1 MLRLASRCRRDASAG
16 YNLVRMATSKV
27 ERLVNLVI
35 ALLSTRGYISAEK
48 IRSSVAGYSDS
59 PSAEAFS
66 RMFERD
72 KNELRDLG
80 IPLEVGRASAQE
92 PTEGYRINRDAY
104 SLPAVELTSDEAAA
118 VAVATQLWES
128 PELITATQGALLK
141 LRAAGVDVDPDA
153 PVAIASPAGV
163 PGLRG
168 SEEVLGVLLSA
179 IDSRQAVQFPHRPSR
194 AEPYSVRTV
203 EPWGVVTQKG
213 RWYLVGHDRDRD
225 ATRTFRL
232 SRIGAEVKPIGP
244 PGVVVVPEDVDLRQI
259 VARTVA
265 EIPTGGR
272 ARVWVADGRA
282 TALRR
287 AGTPTGRRQLGGRDG
302 DVVEI
307 DIGSSDRLARDI
319 AGYGADA
326 VVLEPPSLREDV
338 LARLRAHVEEANHP

>member
-1 MLRLASRCRRDASAG
+1 
-16 YNLVRMATSKV
+16 MATSKV

-35 ALLSTRGYISAEK
+35 ALLSTRGYITAEK
-48 IRSSVAGYSDS
+48 IRASVAGYSDS
-59 PSAEAFS
+59 PSLEAFS

-80 IPLEVGRASAQE
+80 IPLEVGRVSALD

-104 SLPAVELTSDEAAA
+104 SLPPVELTADEAAA

-141 LRAAGVDVDPDA
+141 LRAAGVDVDPLDTGA
-153 PVAIASPAGV
+153 QVAIASPEGV

-168 SEEVLGVLLSA
+168 SEDVLGILLSA

-194 AEPYSVRTV
+194 TEPYTTRTV
-203 EPWGVVTQKG
+203 EPWGVVTEKG

-232 SRIGAEVKPIGP
+232 SRIGAEVEPIGP
-244 PGVVVVPEDVDLRQI
+244 AGSVTVPDGIDLRKVVSQ
-259 VARTVA
+259 TVS
-265 EIPTGGR
+265 EVSETPTG
-272 ARVWVADGRA
+272 AQALVWVADGRA

-287 AGTPTGRRQLGGRDG
+287 AGRSTGARQLAGRDG
-302 DVVEI
+302 EVIELE
-307 DIGSSDRLARDI
+307 IGSSDRLARDI

-326 VVLEPPSLREDV
+326 VVLDPQPLRDNV
-338 LARLRAHVEEANHP
+338 LARLRAQAAGASPAGGGVTA

>member
-1 MLRLASRCRRDASAG
+1 
-16 YNLVRMATSKV
+16 MATSKV

-35 ALLSTRGYISAEK
+35 ALLSTRGYITAEK

-59 PSAEAFS
+59 ASAEAFS

-80 IPLEVGRASAQE
+80 IPLEVGRASAWD

-104 SLPAVELTSDEAAA
+104 ALAPVDLTPDEAAA

-153 PVAIASPAGV
+153 PVAIASPVGV

-168 SEEVLGVLLSA
+168 SEDVLGILLSA
-179 IDSRQAVQFPHRPSR
+179 IDSRRAVQFPHRPSR
-194 AEPYSVRTV
+194 AEPYATRTV
-203 EPWGVVTQKG
+203 EPWGVVTEKG

-232 SRIGAEVKPIGP
+232 SRIGPDVTPIGP
-244 PGVVVVPEDVDLRQI
+244 PGAVTVPEGIDLRKI
-259 VARTVA
+259 VAQTVTDA
-265 EIPTGGR
+265 SAAPAGGH

-287 AGTPTGRRQLGGRDG
+287 AGRLVGERRLGERDG
-302 DVVEI
+302 EVIEL
-307 DIGSSDRLARDI
+307 DIRSTDQLARDI

-326 VVLEPPSLREDV
+326 VALEPQSLRDEV
-338 LARLRAHVEEANHP
+338 LARLRAHAGVSA

>member
-1 MLRLASRCRRDASAG
+1 
-16 YNLVRMATSKV
+16 MATSKV

-35 ALLSTRGYISAEK
+35 ALLSTRGYITAEK
-48 IRSSVAGYSDS
+48 IRSSVAGYSES
-59 PSAEAFS
+59 PSLEAFS

-80 IPLEVGRASAQE
+80 IPLEVGRVSAMD

-104 SLPAVELTSDEAAA
+104 ALPPVELTADEAAA

-141 LRAAGVDVDPDA
+141 LRAAGVDVDPLDTGTQ
-153 PVAIASPAGV
+153 VAIASPEGV

-168 SEEVLGVLLSA
+168 SEEVLGILLSA

-194 AEPYSVRTV
+194 TEPYTTRTV
-203 EPWGVVTQKG
+203 EPWGVVTEKG

-232 SRIGAEVKPIGP
+232 SRIGAEVQPIGP
-244 PGVVVVPEDVDLRQI
+244 PGAVAVPDGVDLRKI
-259 VARTVA
+259 VAQTVS
-265 EIPTGGR
+265 EVSGTSTGVQ
-272 ARVWVADGRA
+272 ALVWVADGRA

-287 AGTPTGRRQLGGRDG
+287 AGRSTGARQLGGRDG
-302 DVVEI
+302 EVIEI
-307 DIGSSDRLARDI
+307 EIGSLDGLAREI
-319 AGYGADA
+319 AGYGPDA
-326 VVLEPPSLREDV
+326 VVLEPQSLRDDV
-338 LARLRAHVEEANHP
+338 VARLRAHQEWRP

>member
-1 MLRLASRCRRDASAG
+1 
-16 YNLVRMATSKV
+16 MAISKV

-35 ALLSTRGYISAEK
+35 ALLSTRGYITAEK
-48 IRSSVAGYSDS
+48 IRSSVAGYSES
-59 PSAEAFS
+59 PSLEAFS

-80 IPLEVGRASAQE
+80 IPLEVGRVSVLD
-92 PTEGYRINRDAY
+92 PSEGYRINREAY
-104 SLPAVELTSDEAAA
+104 ALPPVELTPDEAAA

-141 LRAAGVDVDPDA
+141 LRAAGVDVDPEA
-153 PVAIASPAGV
+153 PVAIASPDGV

-168 SEEVLGVLLSA
+168 SEEVLNILLSA

-194 AEPYSVRTV
+194 AEPYTTRTV
-203 EPWGVVTQKG
+203 EPWGVVTEKG

-232 SRIGAEVKPIGP
+232 SRIGAEVTPIGP
-244 PGVVVVPEDVDLRQI
+244 AGAVTVPDGVNLREI

-265 EIPTGGR
+265 ETPTGGQ

-287 AGTPTGRRQLGGRDG
+287 AGKSITARQLGDRHGE
-302 DVVEI
+302 VIEL
-307 DIGSSDRLARDI
+307 DIGSADRLAREI

-326 VVLEPPSLREDV
+326 VVLEPQSLRDDV
-338 LARLRAHVEEANHP
+338 LARLRAQAEEEWRR

>member
-1 MLRLASRCRRDASAG
+1 MP
-16 YNLVRMATSKV
+16 TSKV

-35 ALLSTRGYISAEK
+35 ALLSTRGYITAEK
-48 IRSSVAGYSDS
+48 IRSSVAGYADS
-59 PSAEAFS
+59 PNTEAFS

-80 IPLEVGRASAQE
+80 IPLEVGRVSQLD

-104 SLPAVELTSDEAAA
+104 ALPPVELTPDEAAA

-128 PELITATQGALLK
+128 PELITATQSALLK
-141 LRAAGVDVDPDA
+141 LRAAGVDVDPLDNGA

-168 SEEVLGVLLSA
+168 SEDVLGILLSA
-179 IDSRQAVQFPHRPSR
+179 IDSRQAVQFPHRSSR
-194 AEPYSVRTV
+194 AEPFTTRTV
-203 EPWGVVTQKG
+203 EPWGVVTEKG

-232 SRIGAEVKPIGP
+232 SRIGAEVTPIGP
-244 PGVVVVPEDVDLRQI
+244 AGAVTLPDDVDLRQI

-265 EIPTGGR
+265 ETPTGTR
-272 ARVWVADGRA
+272 ATVWVADGRA

-287 AGTPTGRRQLGGRDG
+287 AGRSVGPRQLAGRDG
-302 DVVEI
+302 EVIELDAVA
-307 DIGSSDRLARDI
+307 GDRLARDI
-319 AGYGADA
+319 TGYGADA
-326 VVLEPPSLREDV
+326 IVLEPQSLRDEV
-338 LARLRAHVEEANHP
+338 LARLRAQAAQ